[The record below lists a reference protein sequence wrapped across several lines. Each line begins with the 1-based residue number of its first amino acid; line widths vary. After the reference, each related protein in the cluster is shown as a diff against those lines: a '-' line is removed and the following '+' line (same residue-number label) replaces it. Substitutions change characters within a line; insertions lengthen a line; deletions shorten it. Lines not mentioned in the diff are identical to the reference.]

1 LLPKNSK
8 KTNSKNNEISMKE
21 GKTQRGGRMIEFH
34 LIKSVHV
41 DQKKIQLINSFC
53 NFGQLINKSSFSV
66 DQKSSFSVD
75 QKPFSVNQKSFSD
88 NQKSSFSV
96 DEMSKY

>member
-1 LLPKNSK
+1 
-8 KTNSKNNEISMKE
+8 MKE

-75 QKPFSVNQKSFSD
+75 QKSLFQLFKSLFSD

>member
-41 DQKKIQLINSFC
+41 DQKKI
-53 NFGQLINKSSFSV
+53 SV
-66 DQKSSFSVD
+66 DQQFLQLWSVD
-75 QKPFSVNQKSFSD
+75 QQFLQLW
-88 NQKSSFSV
+88 SV
-96 DEMSKY
+96 DQ